1 MSFISDP
8 MRYEPTTDNAI
19 DVEALVE
26 NNRRLILAL
35 PEPRQLPYVWSPE
48 ALAYVANW

>member
-1 MSFISDP
+1 

-48 ALAYVANW
+48 ALAYVASW

>member
-1 MSFISDP
+1 
-8 MRYEPTTDNAI
+8 MRYNPATDRAI

-35 PEPRQLPYVWSPE
+35 PEPEKLPFVWSPE
-48 ALAYVANW
+48 ALAFVPNN